1 MTRKPAASAR
11 VLDVLP
17 AWYQRPWLG
26 VFSRTLASI
35 LGGYALAASV
45 NVFLSL
51 ALPMQRSQ
59 AVLTSMLLAI
69 VACACV
75 PLWAFATRSALR
87 AWVGVLI
94 PTLLFALGGYL
105 LGAWA

>member
-26 VFSRTLASI
+26 VLSRTLASI

-69 VACACV
+69 LACACA
-75 PLWAFATRSALR
+75 PLWAFATRSAAR
-87 AWVGVLI
+87 AWIGIAV
-94 PTLLFALGGYL
+94 PTLLLALGSSL

>member
-1 MTRKPAASAR
+1 MNSRTASPASTSGAAS
-11 VLDVLP
+11 P
-17 AWYQRPWLG
+17 WYQRPWLG
-26 VFSRTLASI
+26 VLSRSLAAI
-35 LGGYALAASV
+35 FGGYALAASV

-69 VACACV
+69 IACACA

-87 AWVGVLI
+87 AWVGIGI
-94 PTLLFALGGYL
+94 PTLLLALGARL
-105 LGAWA
+105 LGAAA